1 MGNPIDGAVLA
12 CKIVRMNSLVNFD
25 SLEVAESRSVQRA
38 RALIFWG
45 SWTFL
50 CLLLWLLPAWHLLE
64 DQARDALTTRLL
76 VSETKHNSVALVDFS
91 DSSIQALGGWPLPRE
106 RMADLVEE
114 LIGPLGARVVGLDIL
129 FPEATDPAGDARLA
143 SLAEHGPLVLS
154 HVLDVTQ
161 RNAAIRVGVPAQA
174 TQPSLMA
181 GNWPVQESQGFVAN
195 HAGLAHARC
204 VGHIGVSLDG
214 DGIVRRL
221 SPLVVGPQGVLSTLS
236 IAMLECGEPNTKRAS
251 PPSPSAKPAVGPAA
265 NGAEYGWRLPF
276 TYGLGA
282 FDAVDA
288 ADVLAGTVD
297 PSRLR
302 GKYVLVG
309 SSAVGLSDYVN
320 TPLQALT
327 PGVLVHAQALAQLI
341 DHGLPRPGGLS
352 RWLNVLAALLGASCI
367 ALLWRHHKLASWG
380 LGGAIV
386 LTWPA
391 LALAGLGHGVHLQAL
406 FVPAV
411 CMGCLLA
418 VSAFELKL
426 LRDVKQRAL
435 ATLSHYVAQPVLEQL
450 YAVGLMSSLKPKLCE
465 ITVLVVDMKN
475 YTSMTEKMTLDDIAR
490 LMREVME
497 LITQPVLDFEGTLV
511 EYTGD
516 GLIAFW
522 GAPLQRP
529 DHAAMALKCAKAL
542 QSALMSW
549 NQYRS
554 EQGQEEI
561 GIRLGI
567 ESGRALVGDFGSS
580 SRSVFT
586 ALGSC
591 IITASRLQELGRDL
605 KCDLVV
611 GPAAAAY
618 LEDELRPLAVVDV
631 KGLRSALQVH
641 TWKSA

>member
-1 MGNPIDGAVLA
+1 
-12 CKIVRMNSLVNFD
+12 MNSLANFD
-25 SLEVAESRSVQRA
+25 SLEVAESKSVQRA
-38 RALIFWG
+38 RTLIFWG
-45 SWTFL
+45 SWIFL
-50 CLLLWLLPAWHLLE
+50 CLFLWWWPAWHLLE
-64 DQARDALTTRLL
+64 DQARDALSTRLL
-76 VSETKHNSVALVDFS
+76 VSETKHDRVALVDFS
-91 DSSIQALGGWPLPRE
+91 DSSIQSLGGWPLPRE

-114 LIGPLGARVVGLDIL
+114 LIGPLGAKVVGLDIL
-129 FPEATDPAGDARLA
+129 FPEAADSAGDARLA

-174 TQPSLMA
+174 TPPSLMM
-181 GNWPVQESQGFVAN
+181 GRWPVQESHGFVAN
-195 HAGLAHARC
+195 HAGLAQARC

-214 DGIVRRL
+214 DGVVRRL
-221 SPLVVGPQGVLSTLS
+221 SPLVAGPQGVLSTLS
-236 IAMLECGEPNTKRAS
+236 IAMRECGEPNVKKAL
-251 PPSPSAKPAVGPAA
+251 PPTLPNQPVVESAGTVT
-265 NGAEYGWRLPF
+265 EFGWRLPF

-288 ADVLAGTVD
+288 ADVLAGTVE
-297 PSRLR
+297 PNRLR

-327 PGVLVHAQALAQLI
+327 PGVLVHAEALAQLL
-341 DHGLPRPGGLS
+341 DHGLPSPGGLS
-352 RWLNVLAALLGASCI
+352 RWLNVLAALLGATCI
-367 ALLWRHHKLASWG
+367 ALLWRRHKLAAWG
-380 LGGAIV
+380 LGGLML

-391 LALAGLGHGVHLQAL
+391 LALAGLGQGMLLQVL

-411 CMGCLLA
+411 CLGCLLA
-418 VSAFELKL
+418 VSAMELKL

-450 YAVGLMSSLKPKLCE
+450 YAMGLMSSLKPKLCE

-475 YTSMTEKMTLDDIAR
+475 FTSMTEKMPLDGIAS
-490 LMREVME
+490 LMRDVME

-529 DHAAMALKCAKAL
+529 DHAAMALKCAGAL
-542 QSALMSW
+542 QSSLQSW
-549 NQYRS
+549 NLFRKDR
-554 EQGQEEI
+554 GQEEI
-561 GIRLGI
+561 GIRLGM
-567 ESGRALVGDFGSS
+567 ESGNALVGDFGST

-611 GPAAAAY
+611 GPTAAAFLAH
-618 LEDELRPLAVVDV
+618 DLRPLAMVDV
-631 KGLRSALQVH
+631 KGLRSALQVY
-641 TWKSA
+641 TWK